1 MKFYQS
7 IFLIIIALITA
18 ISVTVVNADKAQSSA
33 TKKRKNPSIHSV
45 RSTQGERKRKIKFDD
60 IKSKKH
66 MEIGHSDGLQSYPGK
81 TTYPVNTQALPTTW
95 TSHMGNDW

>member
-7 IFLIIIALITA
+7 IFLTIITLIMVVNATM
-18 ISVTVVNADKAQSSA
+18 VNADKAQSSA
-33 TKKRKNPSIHSV
+33 AKKRKDP
-45 RSTQGERKRKIKFDD
+45 TQKIKFDD

-66 MEIGHSDGLQSYPGK
+66 VEIGHSDGLQSYPGK